1 MADLLPIRYKRMSSS
16 PFAFYRGAASIMAS
30 DLQAS
35 PCTGI
40 HTQICGDAHLANFG
54 SYASPERRIVF
65 DVNDFDETIEGC
77 WEWDLKRLCA
87 SIAVLGAHRA
97 FRKRTT
103 DAAIR
108 DCTRTYREC
117 MHDFAGQLVLDTW
130 YAQIDQGAVA
140 SDAGRAA
147 QHLYAKNVDATSG
160 LPRIVDR
167 PPLVFHPAE
176 DAAFNALVRDA
187 IARYARTLQGDRRE
201 LLRRFTFTDAAYKV
215 VGVGSVGTRCAVV
228 LMLAGADDPLFLQMK
243 EARASVY
250 ARHGARNPYKDE
262 GERVVAGQRLM
273 QAVSDVFLGW
283 ARAKDGHMFYVRQLR
298 DAKAAVDLETIDD
311 DALAAY
317 AMLCAR
323 ALARAHA
330 KASGAAGEIAAYVGT
345 GDALDEAMTVFAN
358 VYAKQNAE
366 DYGTLLAA
374 IADGRIAT

>member
-1 MADLLPIRYKRMSSS
+1 MPIRYKRMSAS

-30 DLQAS
+30 DLQTSA
-35 PCTGI
+35 CTGI
-40 HTQICGDAHLANFG
+40 HTQICGDAHLSNFG
-54 SYASPERRIVF
+54 YYASPERRIVF

-87 SIAVLGAHRA
+87 SIAVLGAHRT
-97 FRKRTT
+97 FRRRTT
-103 DAAIR
+103 DSAIR
-108 DCTRTYREC
+108 ACARTYREC
-117 MHDFAGQLVLDTW
+117 MHDFAGRLVLDMW
-130 YAQIDQGAVA
+130 YAQIDRGAVA

-147 QHLYAKNVDATSG
+147 QHLYAKTVDDASG

-167 PPLVFHPAE
+167 PPLVFHPSDE
-176 DAAFNALVRDA
+176 VAFTALVRDA
-187 IARYARTLQGDRRE
+187 IARYARTLEGDRRE
-201 LLRRFTFTDAAYKV
+201 LLRRFTFADAAYKV

-228 LMLAGADDPLFLQMK
+228 LLLAGADDPLFLQMK

-250 ARHGARNPYKDE
+250 ARYGARNPYKDE

-298 DAKAAVDLETIDD
+298 DAKSAVDLETIEE
-311 DALAAY
+311 DALAEY
-317 AMLCAR
+317 AQLCAR

-330 KASGAAGEIAAYVGT
+330 KASGAADEIAAYVGT
-345 GDALDEAMTVFAN
+345 GDALDDAMAVFAHA
-358 VYAKQNAE
+358 YAKQNAE

-374 IADGRIAT
+374 IADGRIETQT